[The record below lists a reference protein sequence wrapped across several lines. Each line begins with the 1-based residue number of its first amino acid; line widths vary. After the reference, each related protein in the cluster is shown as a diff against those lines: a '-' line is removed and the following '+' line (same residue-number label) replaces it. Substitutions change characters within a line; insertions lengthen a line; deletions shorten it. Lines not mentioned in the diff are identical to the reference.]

1 MKIDLGNGKLELI
14 IVMVICAI
22 AVTMLAIVEFNRSL
36 EVIEAENKCVA
47 ELIQLSVN
55 RKDIITKDGECYVI
69 N

>member
-22 AVTMLAIVEFNRSL
+22 AVIMLAIVEFNRSL

-47 ELIQLSVN
+47 ELIQLGVN

-69 N
+69 H